1 MVIRKR
7 RHLQSTRLFAHR
19 RRRMECNICEK
30 QKPKLYCN
38 KCVKEGIRQQSY
50 QHHAVSRKKDEA
62 LEKVKTHL
70 SSDARLVWL
79 LRAERDEK
87 KLLIS
92 LARRE
97 IERLQGVI
105 RKGICPPHSANR
117 KLPFVGM

>member
-1 MVIRKR
+1 
-7 RHLQSTRLFAHR
+7 
-19 RRRMECNICEK
+19 MECNICEQ
-30 QKPKLYCN
+30 QKTKLYCN

-105 RKGICPPHSANR
+105 RKGTCPR
-117 KLPFVGM
+117 TQTPFLGMADFGGGRETEAGECEGGGSDEEE